1 MSDNE
6 METMNVEEAPAPVK
20 VSHQPEAALPNKTGI
35 NERLDEAVRVMP
47 PVNRSADLVPLT
59 HDYDFDAQKVE
70 SSHCICKVLQG
81 FRAWGGQCAD
91 GCKSSRRLCFA
102 ENFWFEPFSHDIFSP
117 TYAQVVAKVSSLS
130 EKSPIFDQVG
140 NTATASFA
148 SITEESSTNTKSHA
162 VEYQASVIDYCLEWE
177 RIITSR
183 VDAGVKEV
191 KQLHDRLVHYENKL
205 DGLRQ
210 KERIAENL
218 PRGTPPKLTE
228 KLERNEEKLDQAW
241 KAHERSA
248 SKLCNLIE
256 QIVNRGHKDLYP
268 LVLNMLQWEVEQA
281 SGENEIFGRLPETA
295 ESLMET
301 MDKVQRVRPQDEGS
315 LVKIA
320 LADSGHPVD
329 SGEMAELSLATDT
342 TGSYHSDQAI
352 YPAVEEEEEHFVEE
366 QEEEEFVEEEEE
378 EEEFVEEE
386 QEPAEEEEEHMM
398 TPPAS
403 PKKEMDMS
411 KAEEI
416 PMSPDRVTDFG
427 ETHLQEV

>member
-1 MSDNE
+1 
-6 METMNVEEAPAPVK
+6 
-20 VSHQPEAALPNKTGI
+20 
-35 NERLDEAVRVMP
+35 
-47 PVNRSADLVPLT
+47 
-59 HDYDFDAQKVE
+59 
-70 SSHCICKVLQG
+70 
-81 FRAWGGQCAD
+81 
-91 GCKSSRRLCFA
+91 
-102 ENFWFEPFSHDIFSP
+102 
-117 TYAQVVAKVSSLS
+117 VVAKVSSLS

-140 NTATASFA
+140 NTAGASFA

-191 KQLHDRLVHYENKL
+191 KKLHDRLVHYENKL

-210 KERIAENL
+210 KERVAENL
-218 PRGTPPKLTE
+218 PKGTPKKLTE
-228 KLERNEEKLDQAW
+228 KLERNEQKLDQAW
-241 KAHERSA
+241 KEHERSA

-268 LVLNMLQWEVEQA
+268 VVLNMLQWEVERA
-281 SGENEIFGRLPETA
+281 SGENRIYARLPETA

-301 MDKVQRVRPQDEGS
+301 MDKVQSVRPQDEGS

-320 LADSGHPVD
+320 LADS
-329 SGEMAELSLATDT
+329 AEFGPGSET
-342 TGSYHSDQAI
+342 TGSYHSQSLVSDQAI
-352 YPAVEEEEEHFVEE
+352 YPADEEEEHVVEE
-366 QEEEEFVEEEEE
+366 QEEEEPTAEEEEE
-378 EEEFVEEE
+378 EEPVEKE
-386 QEPAEEEEEHMM
+386 QEQEEHVEEEEEHMM

-416 PMSPDRVTDFG
+416 PMSPDRVTEFG
-427 ETHLQEV
+427 EHLQEV